1 MSDPIPKVLR
11 YIVFGRTKCYEKKIL
26 NLSLM
31 VALNCFRYLNWVE
44 VLFSSFE
51 YPWPRQLNCPSQ

>member
-11 YIVFGRTKCYEKKIL
+11 YIVFGRTKRDEKKIL
-26 NLSLM
+26 NISLK

-44 VLFSSFE
+44 VLFETIWICFE
-51 YPWPRQLNCPSQ
+51 TSY